1 MCVCVCEYYNC
12 KKPQNSLPYLEPQH
26 SAPPWETRPH
36 LLKPVGVLGSGPD
49 FQQRGRGTG
58 RGGRGWGIGF
68 GLNRFTAEGSF
79 LLRLWPFVV
88 VAAAKETAGSLSLAL
103 LRHIKASFSSL
114 QPLGFEV
121 GFSGDSTQVGRPAF
135 ECLSCTWV
143 ILEALALR
151 RCVTGGQ
158 TVAPFS
164 LEK

>member
-1 MCVCVCEYYNC
+1 M
-12 KKPQNSLPYLEPQH
+12 
-26 SAPPWETRPH
+26 
-36 LLKPVGVLGSGPD
+36 GVLGSGPD
-49 FQQRGRGTG
+49 FQQRGRGAG
-58 RGGRGWGIGF
+58 RGGQGWGIGF

-121 GFSGDSTQVGRPAF
+121 GLFRRLNPGGRPAF

-143 ILEALALR
+143 ILEALPLR

-158 TVAPFS
+158 TVEPFS